1 MSSAFSAYFFILAEH
16 RFQVLSEKGRLG
28 SIFFNLSTHVC
39 KCHTTLIAGLNI
51 QFCLETF
58 LQATLAV
65 LKCFLVQKSN
75 VIVTWPLWPC
85 YFSMEENLSLP
96 LGIMKFHNE
105 LPWHSFVQSF
115 YCVFPHFIKFWNM
128 SISSEKFFQ
137 WFLWKFLHVF
147 SFWNSYYLDIESPQ
161 FFLNFLLKDFFLIF
175 HALFFYS
182 TFWDI
187 FSP

>member
-1 MSSAFSAYFFILAEH
+1 MPLFFIY
-16 RFQVLSEKGRLG
+16 
-28 SIFFNLSTHVC
+28 
-39 KCHTTLIAGLNI
+39 TTLIVGLNI

-58 LQATLAV
+58 LQAMLAV

-105 LPWHSFVQSF
+105 LPWHGFVQSF

-147 SFWNSYYLDIESPQ
+147 SFWNSYPLAFGPPDR
-161 FFLNFLLKDFFLIF
+161 FFNCLHCSLIFHFFLILLYF
-175 HALFFYS
+175 PEDFFFQLSFIAFYWISLFMF
-182 TFWDI
+182 TI
-187 FSP
+187 RKL